1 MNCGGD
7 GGPLAANRTTARRA
21 RNHRESGLRYPSRVT
36 ITSRQNP
43 LVARFRDAAR
53 GEAGAAML
61 LDGAHLVGD
70 AVSAGVALQIAAVT
84 PSALESGDLQPL
96 VTALGEQGVEVTL
109 VSAQVMDAISPVRS
123 ASAIVALADRPATG
137 RVNLY
142 RRAAPLVV
150 VAVDVQDPGNVG
162 AIVRVAEAAG
172 AAGVVAAGASANPF
186 SWKALRG
193 SMGSALRLPVIAGVS
208 AQEAIAEAR
217 EHGCRVVATAPRDGQ
232 HLFEARLTGPV
243 AILIGGEGRGLPADI
258 VEAADE
264 RVTIPMQPPV
274 ESLNAAVTA
283 AVLLYEAGRQQ
294 FPATKKRH

>member
-1 MNCGGD
+1 M
-7 GGPLAANRTTARRA
+7 
-21 RNHRESGLRYPSRVT
+21 RYPSRVT

-53 GEAGAAML
+53 GEAGTLML

-84 PSALESGDLQPL
+84 PSALESGELQPL
-96 VTALGEQGVEVTL
+96 VSALGRQGVEVTL

-123 ASAIVALADRPATG
+123 SSAIVALAERPESG
-137 RVNLY
+137 RAQLY
-142 RRAAPLVV
+142 RRASPVVV

-172 AAGVVAAGASANPF
+172 ATGVVAAGASANPF
-186 SWKALRG
+186 GWKALRG
-193 SMGSALRLPVIAGVS
+193 SMGSALRLPVAAGLE
-208 AQEAIAEAR
+208 AQEAVAEAR
-217 EHGCRVVATAPRDGQ
+217 RHRCRIVATVPRDGR
-232 HLFEARLTGPV
+232 HLFDANLAGPL
-243 AILIGGEGRGLPADI
+243 ALLIGGEGRGLPPEIAA
-258 VEAADE
+258 AADE
-264 RVTIPMQPPV
+264 RVTIPMQAPV

-294 FPATKKRH
+294 AAGKRH